1 MMMNG
6 LMMSPWGWIFM
17 LIFWVLVIVAL
28 VYGIRWL
35 AGRNRAEGDGA
46 GRAPLDT
53 LKERYARGEI
63 TREEFEQMKKDLE

>member
-6 LMMSPWGWIFM
+6 HMMSPWGWIFM

-35 AGRNRAEGDGA
+35 GGRNRAEGDGA